1 MGVQSKDQRRS
12 EGMTGFKGGKKCLLL
27 FVGIILTLWTTQSEG
42 LNLDHLQ
49 PSFEN
54 FEYNETPQVSLQDL
68 ERANDLVSRDYLI
81 EFLQQLRNRGPE
93 TRPME
98 MNKNLRK
105 ENISRDDP
113 HYVPTLHQPNWVKS
127 DIATSSKRGIDFGLG
142 RGFSGSQAAKH
153 FLGMAAARYS
163 GGPGKRAVKRSH

>member
-12 EGMTGFKGGKKCLLL
+12 EGMTGFKGKKCLLL

-98 MNKNLRK
+98 ID
-105 ENISRDDP
+105 EDG
-113 HYVPTLHQPNWVKS
+113 
-127 DIATSSKRGIDFGLG
+127 SKRGIDFGLG

>member
-12 EGMTGFKGGKKCLLL
+12 EGMTGFKEGNKCLLL
-27 FVGIILTLWTTQSEG
+27 FASIILTLWTTQSEG

-54 FEYNETPQVSLQDL
+54 IEYNETPQVSLQDL

-93 TRPME
+93 IRPME
-98 MNKNLRK
+98 TYKKLQK
-105 ENISRDDP
+105 ENTSRDVP
-113 HYVPTLHQPNWVKS
+113 YYVPPLHQPYWLIS
-127 DIATSSKRGIDFGLG
+127 ETASSSKRGIDFGLG

>member
-12 EGMTGFKGGKKCLLL
+12 EGMTGFKGGKKCLL

-98 MNKNLRK
+98 
-105 ENISRDDP
+105 I
-113 HYVPTLHQPNWVKS
+113 
-127 DIATSSKRGIDFGLG
+127 SKRGIDFGLG
-142 RGFSGSQAAKH
+142 RGFSGSQAAK
-153 FLGMAAARYS
+153 YS